1 MKDIS
6 SGFRDHLRKGH
17 TSFARLW
24 SVGLTNGLR
33 FYLTDHDQDIFF
45 DGQLY
50 ISDPGITVSAI
61 QDTIQGGFS
70 DATINMAVS
79 EQSISED
86 MVRYGVISGA
96 TFNLERVFYDRL
108 DLGAI
113 FDFGG
118 SIREATINDKR
129 GLELSVDGAGS
140 IVGSVQVGEVY
151 SERCRNI
158 FGDFR
163 CKVDLTKL
171 EAPFTVVGT
180 DANKTKFYASIAMP
194 EDYEP
199 QNPELDTV
207 QEYIFD
213 EPGIWNFEIPECSVL
228 SVVVLAASGGQG
240 NLYGVPA
247 TQPAGGDG
255 GNSYFGDVLA
265 FGGKGG
271 GLFHNGANGG
281 AQGGTYN
288 GSDGQPGGKGL
299 DASGRPFG
307 GFGGDGGKALRDFR
321 VGPGLDLQPGQLVT
335 VRVGVAGTSATTPGI
350 NGTVAIYYREP
361 IATVDDNESIN
372 FGTVR
377 WLTGNN
383 TGFVHAISAIENQ
396 LVTLDYNINFPIK
409 VGDTGLFR
417 PGCNHYRSDC
427 KKYNNIPNYRGEPDV
442 PNVEAKPPV
451 SDPTVPPPNTSS
463 NMALPFA
470 TGVGGGPGTPI

>member
-1 MKDIS
+1 MKEVS
-6 SGFRDHLRKGH
+6 AAFRTHLRKGH

-24 SVGLTNGLR
+24 SVALTNGLR

-50 ISDPGITVSAI
+50 LSDPGITVSAI

-70 DATINMAVS
+70 DATIEMAVT
-79 EQSISED
+79 EQGISED
-86 MVRYGVISGA
+86 MVRYGVLSGA
-96 TFNLERVFYDRL
+96 TFNLERVFYDKPE
-108 DLGAI
+108 LGSI

-118 SIREATINDKR
+118 SIREVVINDKR
-129 GLELSVDGAGS
+129 ALQLSVDGAGS
-140 IVGSVQVGEVY
+140 IAGGIEVGEVY
-151 SERCRNI
+151 SERCRNV

-171 EAPFTVVGT
+171 EVPFTVVGT
-180 DANKTKFYASIAMP
+180 DTTKTKFYASISLP

-199 QNPELDTV
+199 QNPEV
-207 QEYIFD
+207 AKVKEFIFN
-213 EPGIWNFEIPECSVL
+213 EPGIWNYEIPECTEL
-228 SVVVLAASGGQG
+228 SVIVLGAGGGQG
-240 NLYGVPA
+240 DLYSPIPI
-247 TQPAGGDG
+247 QPAGGDG
-255 GNSYFGDVLA
+255 ANSYFGDVIA

-281 AQGGTYN
+281 AQGGSYN
-288 GSDGQPGGKGL
+288 GSDGQPGGKGV
-299 DASGRPFG
+299 DAQGRAFG
-307 GFGGDGGKALRDFR
+307 GFGGDGGKALMSYK
-321 VGPGLDLQPGQLVT
+321 VGPGLALQPGQLVT
-335 VRVGVAGTSATTPGI
+335 VRVGVGGTSNTTPGI
-350 NGTVAIYYREP
+350 AGMVAIYYREP
-361 IATVDDNESIN
+361 IETIDDNESIS
-372 FGTVR
+372 FGTIR
-377 WLTGNN
+377 WMTGNN
-383 TGFVHAISAIENQ
+383 ANFIHAISSIEDQ
-396 LVTLDYNINFPIK
+396 LVTMEYNLNFPIK

-470 TGVGGGPGTPI
+470 TGIGGGPGTPI